1 MPDLLKGETMRSTSQ
16 SFGIKNYLGIFDENG
31 DPSVEKMTKFL
42 SMSRK
47 ELAEAFGLSPEQ
59 VRPERMSETAKER
72 IRELAGT
79 LEFVAEIFHGET
91 TKALFWVKTPNP
103 HFGGVSPREM
113 IIRGR
118 QRKVQAFVLTA
129 MS

>member
-1 MPDLLKGETMRSTSQ
+1 MPDLLKGEKMRSPSQ
-16 SFGIKNYLGIFDENG
+16 SFGIKNHLGIFDENG
-31 DPSVEKMTKFL
+31 DPVVEKMTKFL
-42 SMSRK
+42 SISRK
-47 ELAEAFGLSPEQ
+47 ELAESFGLSPEQ